1 MSEPKIDTRL
11 WSTKARNLSP
21 YIPGEQPQHDDLCKL
36 NTNENPF
43 PPSAEVAAAIR
54 SVLAQQADELRLY
67 PAPESDDLR
76 AALAELHYLDSSQVF
91 VGNGSDEVLALVFAS
106 FFMKERPVL
115 APDISYSFYPVY
127 AQTFGVNLVQI
138 ALESDF
144 SIDPDAY
151 RQPCSG
157 IIIANPN
164 APTGLLLSLA
174 DIRKLAGEHPN
185 AVIVIDEAYID
196 FAEANSVKVESAE
209 ANAVAHSLD
218 TNSTQTNDAGSNS
231 SVSAISLI
239 NDYDNLLVTQT
250 FSKSRSLAGLRVGMA
265 FGNASLIEALTRM
278 KNSFNSYP
286 LDKLA
291 QVGAK
296 ASVLDKEYFKKICQ
310 QVIDLRKSLTKEL
323 ADLDYQVLPSQANFV
338 FARPKEG
345 NASQVATSLREQG
358 IIVRHFNKPRIQD
371 YLRITIGTPEQ
382 HQRLIAALTTMQT

>member
-1 MSEPKIDTRL
+1 MSELKIDTRL
-11 WSTKARNLSP
+11 WSSKARNLSP
-21 YIPGEQPQHDDLCKL
+21 YVPGEQPQHDNLCKL

-43 PPSAEVAAAIR
+43 PPSPKVGEAIAK
-54 SVLAQQADELRLY
+54 VLEQQAGDLRFY

-76 AALAELHYLDSSQVF
+76 AALARLYDLDVNQVF

-106 FFMKERPVL
+106 FFLKERPIL

-127 AQTFGVNLVQI
+127 AQTFGVHLVKI
-138 ALESDF
+138 ALEEDF

-174 DIRKLAGEHPN
+174 DIRKLASEHSN

-196 FAEANSVKVESAE
+196 FAQIDLEVVGA
-209 ANAVAHSLD
+209 
-218 TNSTQTNDAGSNS
+218 Q
-231 SVSAISLI
+231 VSAVSLI
-239 NDYDNLLVTQT
+239 NEFDNILVTQT

-291 QVGAK
+291 QAGAT
-296 ASVLDKEYFKKICQ
+296 ASVLDIDYFEKTRQ
-310 QVIDLRKSLTKEL
+310 QVIDLRQSLTT
-323 ADLDYQVLPSQANFV
+323 DLTALGYTVLPSHANFV

-345 NASQVATSLREQG
+345 DAGTVANALREQG
-358 IIVRHFNKPRIQD
+358 IIVRHFDKPRISE
-371 YLRITIGTPEQ
+371 YLRITVGTAEQ
-382 HQRLIAALTTMQT
+382 NSRLIDALKALQTEAEVAATN

>member
-1 MSEPKIDTRL
+1 MSELKIDTRL
-11 WSTKARNLSP
+11 WSSKARNLSP
-21 YIPGEQPQHDDLCKL
+21 YVPGEQPKHDNLCKL

-43 PPSAEVAAAIR
+43 PPSPKVGEAIAK
-54 SVLAQQADELRLY
+54 VLEQQASDLRLY

-76 AALAELHYLDSSQVF
+76 SALANIYDLDTSQVF

-106 FFMKERPVL
+106 FFLKERPIL

-127 AQTFGVNLVQI
+127 AQTFGVDLVEI
-138 ALESDF
+138 ALEEDF

-174 DIRKLAGEHPN
+174 DIRKLAGEHTN

-196 FAEANSVKVESAE
+196 FAQVKEGDV
-209 ANAVAHSLD
+209 N
-218 TNSTQTNDAGSNS
+218 TQ
-231 SVSAISLI
+231 VSAVSLI
-239 NDYDNLLVTQT
+239 NEYDNILVTQT

-278 KNSFNSYP
+278 KNSFNSFP

-291 QVGAK
+291 QAGAT
-296 ASVLDKEYFKKICQ
+296 ASVLDTDYFEQ
-310 QVIDLRKSLTKEL
+310 MREQVIDLRQSLTAEL
-323 ADLDYQVLPSQANFV
+323 TTLDYNVLPSHANFV

-345 NASQVATSLREQG
+345 NASAVASALREQG
-358 IIVRHFNKPRIQD
+358 IIVRHFNKPRINE
-371 YLRITIGTPEQ
+371 YLRITVGTAEQ
-382 HQRLIAALTTMQT
+382 NQRLITALKALEANAEVATI

>member
-1 MSEPKIDTRL
+1 MSELKIDTRL
-11 WSTKARNLSP
+11 WSSKARNLSP
-21 YIPGEQPQHDDLCKL
+21 YVPGEQPQHDNLCKL

-43 PPSAEVAAAIR
+43 PPSPKVGEAITK
-54 SVLAQQADELRLY
+54 VLEQQADDLRLY

-76 AALAELHYLDSSQVF
+76 AVLAQLYDLDVNQVF

-106 FFMKERPVL
+106 FFLKERPVL

-127 AQTFGVNLVQI
+127 AQTFGVDLIQI
-138 ALESDF
+138 PLEEDF

-174 DIRKLAGEHPN
+174 DIRKLAGEHSN
-185 AVIVIDEAYID
+185 SVIVIDEAYID
-196 FAEANSVKVESAE
+196 FAQVE
-209 ANAVAHSLD
+209 
-218 TNSTQTNDAGSNS
+218 AGSADAQ
-231 SVSAISLI
+231 VSAVSLI
-239 NDYDNLLVTQT
+239 NDCDNILVTQT

-291 QVGAK
+291 QAGAT
-296 ASVLDKEYFKKICQ
+296 ASVLDTAYFEQTCQ
-310 QVIDLRKSLTKEL
+310 QVIDLRQSLTAEL
-323 ADLDYQVLPSQANFV
+323 TALDYQVLPSHANFIFV
-338 FARPKEG
+338 RPKDG
-345 NASQVATSLREQG
+345 NASAVASALREQG
-358 IIVRHFNKPRIQD
+358 IIVRHFDKPRINE
-371 YLRITIGTPEQ
+371 YLRITVGTAEQ
-382 HQRLIAALTTMQT
+382 NNRLIEALQALQKNAEAVTD

>member
-1 MSEPKIDTRL
+1 MSELKIDTRL
-11 WSTKARNLSP
+11 WSSKARNLSP
-21 YIPGEQPQHDDLCKL
+21 YVPGEQPQHENLCKL

-43 PPSAEVAAAIR
+43 PPSPKVGEAIAK
-54 SVLAQQADELRLY
+54 VLEQQADDLRLY

-76 AALAELHYLDSSQVF
+76 AALAQLYDIDINQVF

-106 FFMKERPVL
+106 FFLKERPVL

-127 AQTFGVNLVQI
+127 AQTFGIELVQI
-138 ALESDF
+138 ALEEDF

-174 DIRKLAGEHPN
+174 DIRKLASEHSN
-185 AVIVIDEAYID
+185 SVIVIDEAYID
-196 FAEANSVKVESAE
+196 FARAADGSSDAEISA
-209 ANAVAHSLD
+209 V
-218 TNSTQTNDAGSNS
+218 
-231 SVSAISLI
+231 SLI
-239 NDYDNLLVTQT
+239 NEFDNILVTQT

-291 QVGAK
+291 QVGAT
-296 ASVLDKEYFKKICQ
+296 ASVLDVEYFTQTCQ
-310 QVIDLRKSLTKEL
+310 QVIDLRHSLTAEL
-323 ADLDYQVLPSQANFV
+323 TALGFDVLPSHANFV
-338 FARPKEG
+338 FARPKDG
-345 NASQVATSLREQG
+345 NANMVANALREQG
-358 IIVRHFNKPRIQD
+358 IIVRHFDKPRINE
-371 YLRITIGTPEQ
+371 YLRITTGTAEQ
-382 HQRLIAALTTMQT
+382 NNRLIDALQTLQKEAEIIAD

>member
-1 MSEPKIDTRL
+1 MSELKIDTRL
-11 WSTKARNLSP
+11 WSSKARNLSP
-21 YIPGEQPQHDDLCKL
+21 YVPGEQPQHENLCKL

-43 PPSAEVAAAIR
+43 PPSPKVGEAIAK
-54 SVLAQQADELRLY
+54 VLEQQADDLRLY

-76 AALAELHYLDSSQVF
+76 AALAQLYDIDINQVF

-106 FFMKERPVL
+106 FFLKERPVL

-127 AQTFGVNLVQI
+127 AQTFGIELVQI
-138 ALESDF
+138 ALEEDF

-174 DIRKLAGEHPN
+174 DIRKLASEHSN
-185 AVIVIDEAYID
+185 SVIVIDEAYID
-196 FAEANSVKVESAE
+196 FARAADGSSDTEISA
-209 ANAVAHSLD
+209 V
-218 TNSTQTNDAGSNS
+218 
-231 SVSAISLI
+231 SLI
-239 NDYDNLLVTQT
+239 NEFDNILVTQT

-291 QVGAK
+291 QVGAT
-296 ASVLDKEYFKKICQ
+296 ASVLDVEYFTQTCQ
-310 QVIDLRKSLTKEL
+310 QVIDLRHSLTAEL
-323 ADLDYQVLPSQANFV
+323 TALGFDVLPSHANFV

-345 NASQVATSLREQG
+345 NANTVAKALREQG
-358 IIVRHFNKPRIQD
+358 IIARHFDKPRINE
-371 YLRITIGTPEQ
+371 YLRITTGTVEQ
-382 HQRLIAALTTMQT
+382 NNRLIDALQMLQKEAEIIAD

>member
-1 MSEPKIDTRL
+1 MSELKIDTRL
-11 WSTKARNLSP
+11 WSSKARNLSP
-21 YIPGEQPQHDDLCKL
+21 YVPGEQPQHDNLCKL

-43 PPSAEVAAAIR
+43 PPSPKVGEAIAK
-54 SVLAQQADELRLY
+54 VLEQQAGDLRFY

-76 AALAELHYLDSSQVF
+76 AALARLYDLDVNQVF

-106 FFMKERPVL
+106 FFLKERPIL

-127 AQTFGVNLVQI
+127 AQTFGIHLVKI
-138 ALESDF
+138 ALEEDF

-174 DIRKLAGEHPN
+174 DIRKLASEHSN

-196 FAEANSVKVESAE
+196 FAQIDLEVV
-209 ANAVAHSLD
+209 
-218 TNSTQTNDAGSNS
+218 DAQ
-231 SVSAISLI
+231 VSAVSLI
-239 NDYDNLLVTQT
+239 NEFDNILVTQT

-291 QVGAK
+291 QAGAT
-296 ASVLDKEYFKKICQ
+296 ASVLDTDYFEKTRQ
-310 QVIDLRKSLTKEL
+310 QVIDLRQSLTT
-323 ADLDYQVLPSQANFV
+323 DLTALGYTVLPSHANFV

-345 NASQVATSLREQG
+345 DAGLVANALREQG
-358 IIVRHFNKPRIQD
+358 IIVRHFDKPRIAE
-371 YLRITIGTPEQ
+371 YLRITVGTAEQ
-382 HQRLIAALTTMQT
+382 HSRLIDALKALQTEAEVAATN

>member
-1 MSEPKIDTRL
+1 MSELKIDTRL
-11 WSTKARNLSP
+11 WSSKARNLSP
-21 YIPGEQPQHDDLCKL
+21 YVPGEQPQHENLCKL

-43 PPSAEVAAAIR
+43 PPSPKVGEAIAK
-54 SVLAQQADELRLY
+54 VLEQQADDLRLY

-76 AALAELHYLDSSQVF
+76 AALAQLYDIDINQVF

-106 FFMKERPVL
+106 FFLKERPVL

-127 AQTFGVNLVQI
+127 AQTFGIELVQI
-138 ALESDF
+138 ALEEDF

-174 DIRKLAGEHPN
+174 DIRKLASEHSN
-185 AVIVIDEAYID
+185 SVIVIDEAYID
-196 FAEANSVKVESAE
+196 FARAADGSSDAEISA
-209 ANAVAHSLD
+209 V
-218 TNSTQTNDAGSNS
+218 
-231 SVSAISLI
+231 SLI
-239 NDYDNLLVTQT
+239 NEFDNILVTQT

-291 QVGAK
+291 QVGAT
-296 ASVLDKEYFKKICQ
+296 ASVLDVEYFTQTCQ
-310 QVIDLRKSLTKEL
+310 QVIDLRQSLTAEL
-323 ADLDYQVLPSQANFV
+323 TALGFDVLPSHANFV
-338 FARPKEG
+338 FARPKDG
-345 NASQVATSLREQG
+345 NANTVANALREQG
-358 IIVRHFNKPRIQD
+358 IIVRHFDKPRINE
-371 YLRITIGTPEQ
+371 YLRITTGTVEQ
-382 HQRLIAALTTMQT
+382 NNRLIDALQMLQKEAEIIAD

>member
-1 MSEPKIDTRL
+1 MSELKIDTRL
-11 WSTKARNLSP
+11 WSSKARNLSP
-21 YIPGEQPQHDDLCKL
+21 YIPGEQPQHDNLCKL

-43 PPSAEVAAAIR
+43 PPSPKVGEAIAK
-54 SVLAQQADELRLY
+54 VLAQQADDLRLY

-76 AALAELHYLDSSQVF
+76 AALAQLHHLNVNQVF

-127 AQTFGVNLVQI
+127 AQTFGVHLVKI
-138 ALESDF
+138 PLEEDF

-174 DIRKLAGEHPN
+174 DIRKLASEHSN

-196 FAEANSVKVESAE
+196 FAQLNLESV
-209 ANAVAHSLD
+209 
-218 TNSTQTNDAGSNS
+218 DAQ
-231 SVSAISLI
+231 VSAVSLI
-239 NDYDNLLVTQT
+239 NEYDNVIVTQT

-291 QVGAK
+291 QVGAT
-296 ASVLDKEYFKKICQ
+296 ASVLDVDYFEQTRQ
-310 QVIDLRKSLTKEL
+310 QVIDLRTSLTAEL
-323 ADLDYQVLPSQANFV
+323 TALGHKVLPSHANFV
-338 FARPKEG
+338 FVRPKDG
-345 NASQVATSLREQG
+345 NASAVASALREQG
-358 IIVRHFNKPRIQD
+358 IIVRHFDKPRIAE
-371 YLRITIGTPEQ
+371 YLRITIGTAEQ
-382 HQRLIAALTTMQT
+382 NQRLIEALTTLQTDAEVVTAD

>member
-1 MSEPKIDTRL
+1 MSERKVDTRL
-11 WSTKARNLSP
+11 WSSKARNLSP
-21 YIPGEQPQHDDLCKL
+21 YVPGEQPQHANLCKL

-43 PPSAEVAAAIR
+43 PPSPKVGEAIAK
-54 SVLAQQADELRLY
+54 VLEQQADDLRLY

-76 AALAELHYLDSSQVF
+76 SALAQLYSLDVNQVF

-106 FFMKERPVL
+106 FFLKERPVL

-127 AQTFGVNLVQI
+127 AQTFDVELVQI
-138 ALESDF
+138 ALEADF

-174 DIRKLAGEHPN
+174 DIRKLASEHSN
-185 AVIVIDEAYID
+185 SVVVIDEAYID
-196 FAEANSVKVESAE
+196 FACIDEVSSNTQASA
-209 ANAVAHSLD
+209 V
-218 TNSTQTNDAGSNS
+218 
-231 SVSAISLI
+231 SLI
-239 NDYDNLLVTQT
+239 NEFDNILVTQT

-291 QVGAK
+291 QAGAT
-296 ASVLDKEYFKKICQ
+296 ASVLDADYFEQTRQ
-310 QVIDLRKSLTKEL
+310 QVIDLRESLTIQL
-323 ADLDYQVLPSQANFV
+323 TALGYQVLPSHANFV
-338 FARPKEG
+338 FARPHDG
-345 NASQVATSLREQG
+345 DASAVASTLREQG
-358 IIVRHFNKPRIQD
+358 IIVRHFDKPRIQE
-371 YLRITIGTPEQ
+371 YLRITIGTQAQ
-382 HQRLIAALTTMQT
+382 HERLIDALTAMQATNEDSNSISNIG

>member
-1 MSEPKIDTRL
+1 MSERKVDTRL
-11 WSTKARNLSP
+11 WSSKARNLSP
-21 YIPGEQPQHDDLCKL
+21 YVPGEQPQHANLCKL

-43 PPSAEVAAAIR
+43 PPSPKVGEAIAK
-54 SVLAQQADELRLY
+54 VLEQQADDLRLY

-76 AALAELHYLDSSQVF
+76 SALAQLYSLDVNQVF

-106 FFMKERPVL
+106 FFLKERPVL

-127 AQTFGVNLVQI
+127 AQTFGVELVQI
-138 ALESDF
+138 ALEADF

-174 DIRKLAGEHPN
+174 DIRKLASEHSN
-185 AVIVIDEAYID
+185 SVVVIDEAYID
-196 FAEANSVKVESAE
+196 FACIDEASSNTQASA
-209 ANAVAHSLD
+209 V
-218 TNSTQTNDAGSNS
+218 
-231 SVSAISLI
+231 SLI
-239 NDYDNLLVTQT
+239 NEFDNILVTQT

-291 QVGAK
+291 QAGAT
-296 ASVLDKEYFKKICQ
+296 ASVLDADYFEQTRQ
-310 QVIDLRKSLTKEL
+310 QVIDLRESLTTQL
-323 ADLDYQVLPSQANFV
+323 TALSYQVLPSHANFV
-338 FARPKEG
+338 FARPHDG
-345 NASQVATSLREQG
+345 DASAVASTLREQG
-358 IIVRHFNKPRIQD
+358 IIVRHFDKPRIQE
-371 YLRITIGTPEQ
+371 YLRITIGTQAQ
-382 HQRLIAALTTMQT
+382 HERLIDALTAMQATNEDSNSISNIG

>member
-1 MSEPKIDTRL
+1 MSELKIDTRL
-11 WSTKARNLSP
+11 WSSKARNLSP
-21 YIPGEQPQHDDLCKL
+21 YVPGEQPQHENLCKL

-43 PPSAEVAAAIR
+43 PPSPKVGEAIAK
-54 SVLAQQADELRLY
+54 VLEQQAADLRLY

-76 AALAELHYLDSSQVF
+76 AALAQLYDIDINQVF

-106 FFMKERPVL
+106 FFLKERPVL

-127 AQTFGVNLVQI
+127 AQTFGIELVQI
-138 ALESDF
+138 ALEEDF

-174 DIRKLAGEHPN
+174 DIRKLASEHSN
-185 AVIVIDEAYID
+185 SVIVIDEAYID
-196 FAEANSVKVESAE
+196 FARAVDGSSDAEISA
-209 ANAVAHSLD
+209 V
-218 TNSTQTNDAGSNS
+218 
-231 SVSAISLI
+231 SLI
-239 NDYDNLLVTQT
+239 NEFDNILVTQT

-291 QVGAK
+291 QVGAT
-296 ASVLDKEYFKKICQ
+296 ASVLDVEHFTQTCQ
-310 QVIDLRKSLTKEL
+310 QVIDLRHSLTAEL
-323 ADLDYQVLPSQANFV
+323 TVLGFDVLPSHANFV
-338 FARPKEG
+338 FARPKGG
-345 NASQVATSLREQG
+345 NANMVANALREQG
-358 IIVRHFNKPRIQD
+358 IIVRHFDKPRINE
-371 YLRITIGTPEQ
+371 YLRITTGTAEQ
-382 HQRLIAALTTMQT
+382 NSRLIDALQTLQKEAEIITD